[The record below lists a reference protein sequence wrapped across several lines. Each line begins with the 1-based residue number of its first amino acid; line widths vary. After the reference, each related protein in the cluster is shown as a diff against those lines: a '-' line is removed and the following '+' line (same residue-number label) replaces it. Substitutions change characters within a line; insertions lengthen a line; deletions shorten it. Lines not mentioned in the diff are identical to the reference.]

1 MNEFRDE
8 EKLHHFR
15 GIEMNIQ
22 TWNLL
27 VKKIRN
33 ILTKIL
39 RLNPGLGI
47 RDTADPLIESYF
59 SHLQLKSIIGNK
71 FHSPIFS
78 SKG

>member
-1 MNEFRDE
+1 M
-8 EKLHHFR
+8 
-15 GIEMNIQ
+15 
-22 TWNLL
+22 

-47 RDTADPLIESYF
+47 RDTADPLIDSYF

-71 FHSPIFS
+71 FHSPFFS
-78 SKG
+78 SKGYELLELQSIPIVINISFIYIQG